1 MNRTCAASVRTLDQA
16 LVAFFLVSIVYGLAF
31 SLPEGLGLRVSPDSA
46 WPPLRWLHAWAVEQE
61 PTHLDPPLFLVATC
75 LFDGLFQAPML
86 IAVVH
91 GLLRRRP
98 WVRTLG
104 IFYGGAAITNMYFYF
119 YGTLLGPTPP
129 AHMDVYLPFNLPWLV
144 APAVLVLR
152 LLPAD
157 PFAAASNP
165 ETMAS
170 RSGSG

>member
-1 MNRTCAASVRTLDQA
+1 MNRRCAVPGRTLDQA

-31 SLPEGLGLRVSPDSA
+31 SLPEGLGFEVSPDSG

-75 LFDGLFQAPML
+75 LFDGLFQVPVLMG
-86 IAVVH
+86 VVY

-119 YGTLLGPTPP
+119 YGTFMGSSPPLHLG
-129 AHMDVYLPFNLPWLV
+129 VYLPLNLPWLV
-144 APAVLVLR
+144 APALLVLR

-157 PFAAASNP
+157 PFAQGTSP
-165 ETMAS
+165 WTSAS
-170 RSGSG
+170 RSG